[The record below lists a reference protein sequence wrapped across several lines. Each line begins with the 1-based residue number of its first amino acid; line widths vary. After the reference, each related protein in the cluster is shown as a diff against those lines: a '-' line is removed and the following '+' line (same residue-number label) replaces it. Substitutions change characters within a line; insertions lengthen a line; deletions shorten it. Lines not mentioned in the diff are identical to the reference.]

1 MFFTVNSPKKC
12 ISVPSKSITTKIS
25 CSFPLIRSFYCR
37 IVWIN
42 STKIDLDI
50 WWPTLDPDALQGWN
64 FVAADVGKKDT
75 EVSIVQQWGKIQP
88 ECSSN
93 AGCVAWKGIIAGHVA
108 SQSQRKSSSDNLGT
122 AVDVV
127 RRGTIA
133 ATALDLLMWI
143 LVLQAI
149 WLTKL
154 LVLIQVFIHVVSAY
168 KRGIID
174 EHAQRERL
182 A

>member
-1 MFFTVNSPKKC
+1 
-12 ISVPSKSITTKIS
+12 
-25 CSFPLIRSFYCR
+25 
-37 IVWIN
+37 
-42 STKIDLDI
+42 
-50 WWPTLDPDALQGWN
+50 
-64 FVAADVGKKDT
+64 
-75 EVSIVQQWGKIQP
+75 
-88 ECSSN
+88 
-93 AGCVAWKGIIAGHVA
+93 
-108 SQSQRKSSSDNLGT
+108 
-122 AVDVV
+122 VV